1 MIFLIWSL
9 ILHQI
14 KYCFVRGESAMKNIH
29 VSAAII
35 MKDNK
40 IFVTQRGYGEFK
52 DWWEFPGGKIE
63 EGETPEECLK
73 REIKEEL
80 KADINIDKYLCT
92 VEYDYPNFHLK
103 MECFI
108 CSLIDGHLELVEAE
122 DAKFI
127 TKDQLDNIDFLP
139 ADLLVVKELKK
150 SI

>member
-1 MIFLIWSL
+1 
-9 ILHQI
+9 
-14 KYCFVRGESAMKNIH
+14 MKNIH
-29 VSAAII
+29 LSAAII

-80 KADINIDKYLCT
+80 EADINIDKYLCT

-127 TKDQLDNIDFLP
+127 TNDQLDSIDFLP

>member
-1 MIFLIWSL
+1 
-9 ILHQI
+9 
-14 KYCFVRGESAMKNIH
+14 MKNIH

-80 KADINIDKYLCT
+80 EADINIDKYLCT
-92 VEYDYPNFHLK
+92 AEYDYPNFHLK

>member
-1 MIFLIWSL
+1 
-9 ILHQI
+9 
-14 KYCFVRGESAMKNIH
+14 MKNIH

-35 MKDNK
+35 IKDNK

-52 DWWEFPGGKIE
+52 DWWEFPDGKIE

>member
-1 MIFLIWSL
+1 
-9 ILHQI
+9 
-14 KYCFVRGESAMKNIH
+14 MKNIH

-52 DWWEFPGGKIE
+52 DWWEFPGVKIE

-80 KADINIDKYLCT
+80 EADINIDKYLCT

>member
-1 MIFLIWSL
+1 
-9 ILHQI
+9 
-14 KYCFVRGESAMKNIH
+14 MKNIH

-35 MKDNK
+35 IKDNK

-80 KADINIDKYLCT
+80 EADINIDKYLCT

-122 DAKFI
+122 DAKFK

>member
-1 MIFLIWSL
+1 
-9 ILHQI
+9 
-14 KYCFVRGESAMKNIH
+14 MK
-29 VSAAII
+29 
-35 MKDNK
+35 
-40 IFVTQRGYGEFK
+40 E
-52 DWWEFPGGKIE
+52 
-63 EGETPEECLK
+63 L
-73 REIKEEL
+73 EL
-80 KADINIDKYLCT
+80 KYLTNKDFKLARLLNLLTKNGFIILDMHDVINIDKYLCT

-127 TKDQLDNIDFLP
+127 TNDQLDNIDFLP

>member
-1 MIFLIWSL
+1 
-9 ILHQI
+9 
-14 KYCFVRGESAMKNIH
+14 MKNIR

-80 KADINIDKYLCT
+80 EADINIDKYLCT

-127 TKDQLDNIDFLP
+127 TNDQLDNIDFLP

>member
-1 MIFLIWSL
+1 
-9 ILHQI
+9 
-14 KYCFVRGESAMKNIH
+14 MKNIH

-80 KADINIDKYLCT
+80 EADINIDKYLCT

-127 TKDQLDNIDFLP
+127 TSDQLDNIDFLP

>member
-1 MIFLIWSL
+1 
-9 ILHQI
+9 
-14 KYCFVRGESAMKNIH
+14 MKNIH

-127 TKDQLDNIDFLP
+127 TKDQLDNIDSLP

>member
-1 MIFLIWSL
+1 
-9 ILHQI
+9 
-14 KYCFVRGESAMKNIH
+14 MKNIH

-35 MKDNK
+35 IKDNK
-40 IFVTQRGYGEFK
+40 IFVMQRGYGEFK

-63 EGETPEECLK
+63 EGETPEQCLK

-92 VEYDYPNFHLK
+92 VKYDYPNFHLK

-127 TKDQLDNIDFLP
+127 TNDQLDNIDFLP

-150 SI
+150 AI

>member
-1 MIFLIWSL
+1 
-9 ILHQI
+9 
-14 KYCFVRGESAMKNIH
+14 
-29 VSAAII
+29 

-80 KADINIDKYLCT
+80 EADINIDKYLCT

-150 SI
+150 SILKISSNLYLKI

>member
-1 MIFLIWSL
+1 
-9 ILHQI
+9 
-14 KYCFVRGESAMKNIH
+14 MKNIH

-80 KADINIDKYLCT
+80 EADINTDKYLCT

-127 TKDQLDNIDFLP
+127 TNDQLDNIDFLP

>member
-1 MIFLIWSL
+1 
-9 ILHQI
+9 
-14 KYCFVRGESAMKNIH
+14 MKNIH

-92 VEYDYPNFHLK
+92 IEYDYPNFHLK

-127 TKDQLDNIDFLP
+127 TNDQLDSIDFLP

-150 SI
+150 AI

>member
-1 MIFLIWSL
+1 
-9 ILHQI
+9 
-14 KYCFVRGESAMKNIH
+14 MKNIR

-127 TKDQLDNIDFLP
+127 TNDQLDNIDFLP

>member
-1 MIFLIWSL
+1 
-9 ILHQI
+9 
-14 KYCFVRGESAMKNIH
+14 MKNIH

-80 KADINIDKYLCT
+80 EADINIDKYLCT

-139 ADLLVVKELKK
+139 ADLLAVKELKK

>member
-1 MIFLIWSL
+1 MGNL
-9 ILHQI
+9 
-14 KYCFVRGESAMKNIH
+14 
-29 VSAAII
+29 
-35 MKDNK
+35 K
-40 IFVTQRGYGEFK
+40 IGGI
-52 DWWEFPGGKIE
+52 PGGKIE

-127 TKDQLDNIDFLP
+127 TNDQLDNIDFLP

>member
-1 MIFLIWSL
+1 
-9 ILHQI
+9 
-14 KYCFVRGESAMKNIH
+14 MKNIH

-40 IFVTQRGYGEFK
+40 IFVTQRGYGKFK

-127 TKDQLDNIDFLP
+127 TNDQLDNIDFLP

-150 SI
+150 AI

>member
-1 MIFLIWSL
+1 
-9 ILHQI
+9 
-14 KYCFVRGESAMKNIH
+14 MKNIH

-35 MKDNK
+35 IKDNK

-108 CSLIDGHLELVEAE
+108 CSLIDGNLELVEAE

-127 TKDQLDNIDFLP
+127 TNDQLDNIDFLP

-150 SI
+150 AI

>member
-1 MIFLIWSL
+1 
-9 ILHQI
+9 
-14 KYCFVRGESAMKNIH
+14 MKNIH

-40 IFVTQRGYGEFK
+40 IFVTQRGYGELK

-80 KADINIDKYLCT
+80 EADINIDKYLCT

-127 TKDQLDNIDFLP
+127 TDDQLDNIDFLP

>member
-1 MIFLIWSL
+1 
-9 ILHQI
+9 
-14 KYCFVRGESAMKNIH
+14 MKNIH

-35 MKDNK
+35 IKDNK

-73 REIKEEL
+73 RVIKEEL

>member
-1 MIFLIWSL
+1 
-9 ILHQI
+9 
-14 KYCFVRGESAMKNIH
+14 MKNIH

-80 KADINIDKYLCT
+80 EADINIDKYLCT

-127 TKDQLDNIDFLP
+127 TNDQLDSIDFLP

>member
-1 MIFLIWSL
+1 
-9 ILHQI
+9 
-14 KYCFVRGESAMKNIH
+14 MKNIH
-29 VSAAII
+29 VSAAVI

-127 TKDQLDNIDFLP
+127 TNDQLDNIDFLP

>member
-1 MIFLIWSL
+1 
-9 ILHQI
+9 
-14 KYCFVRGESAMKNIH
+14 
-29 VSAAII
+29 

-80 KADINIDKYLCT
+80 EADINIDKYLCT

-150 SI
+150 SPSKRFLSICI

>member
-1 MIFLIWSL
+1 
-9 ILHQI
+9 
-14 KYCFVRGESAMKNIH
+14 MKNIH

-63 EGETPEECLK
+63 QGETPEECLK

-127 TKDQLDNIDFLP
+127 TNDQLDNIDFLP

-150 SI
+150 AI

>member
-1 MIFLIWSL
+1 
-9 ILHQI
+9 
-14 KYCFVRGESAMKNIH
+14 MKNIH

-35 MKDNK
+35 MKNNK

-150 SI
+150 AI

>member
-1 MIFLIWSL
+1 
-9 ILHQI
+9 
-14 KYCFVRGESAMKNIH
+14 
-29 VSAAII
+29 

-40 IFVTQRGYGEFK
+40 IFVTKRGYGEFK

-80 KADINIDKYLCT
+80 KADINIDKYLCI